1 MLRYLIY
8 LIPVAAVL
16 YVLWSRRSSSATDLK
31 AMLDRKAQIIDVRT
45 KAEFSSASHPRAVNI
60 PLNEL
65 EARIKELDRN
75 RPVLVCCASGSRSAF
90 GMSLLRKAG
99 FTDVA
104 NLGSWQRIQGLLG

>member
-8 LIPVAAVL
+8 LIPIAVVL
-16 YVLWSRRSSSATDLK
+16 YLLWSRRASPATDLK

-45 KAEFSSASHPRAVNI
+45 KAEFSSASHPRAINI
-60 PLNEL
+60 PLNQL

-75 RPVLVCCASGSRSAF
+75 RPVLVCCASGSRSAA
-90 GMSLLRKAG
+90 GLALLKKAG
-99 FTDVA
+99 FTEVA